1 MDHEDQYEVKKQ
13 KHREQWTAV
22 IVGLP
27 FVIGITYFMYHA
39 FEFEPLINELATTFY
54 EKAFAIGIMLVP
66 GLFFGGLPAGF
77 VATKPMRRRNRK
89 SDWLKNP
96 IATFY
101 LWVVFPIFV
110 GFFAYP
116 IFALLCVLRLVF
128 FPITI
133 LFRR

>member
-1 MDHEDQYEVKKQ
+1 MDYDEKKQ
-13 KHREQWTAV
+13 KHREQWIAV
-22 IVGLP
+22 LVGLP

-54 EKAFAIGIMLVP
+54 ERAFAIGILLVP
-66 GLFFGGLPAGF
+66 GLVFGGLPAGF
-77 VATKPMRRRNRK
+77 
-89 SDWLKNP
+89 
-96 IATFY
+96 IATRWLRRLCAKLYKIPGVNVIAFFY
-101 LWVVFPIFV
+101 LWVVFPAVF

-116 IFALLCVLRLVF
+116 LFAILCILRLVF